1 MLQFPYAVNPNNSQ
15 AVDGTVSNKFT
26 CIISGTICTAYQ
38 IEILNNNTNTKV
50 YSGGKTSILAYNL
63 QEIEMDVPANSFTNG
78 NDLIW
83 KMRLWSNKPDML
95 IVSGNTLK
103 DSTTTEIKVREYTQI
118 KVGHIIE
125 ISGERREIRGYSA
138 GTITVDALSSQPA
151 EGTQFKIYSDFIDT
165 PYYFFKSRSKPVV
178 EITNYMEKITDR
190 KYKFTGSYTQAENV
204 SVQYFVFNLCSGDEI
219 IDTTGEVFSANFE
232 YEFDGFANGQNYDI
246 EFICM
251 SQDSVEVSSGKKNFI
266 VEYQA
271 PNIESA
277 PGVEVIREKD
287 AVKIS
292 WNAGNQSIP
301 KTEGKYEIVKNFPF
315 EGTNSVAIEDGG
327 YIEYDTIEFDP
338 LSIDENNFT
347 VLVSVNL
354 NDDFSGEI
362 ISLEGGSKE
371 CMVYLD
377 GNTFYYKNGN
387 STTEIGRIFEFN
399 EFLLQPSPIPE
410 DGYGYFWDDSKKWND
425 LYFFVEPSSKISDN
439 QYKITI
445 KPDLAS
451 IERLSYNGI

>member
-15 AVDGTVSNKFT
+15 AVDGTVDNKFT

-38 IEILNNNTNTKV
+38 IEILNNNTNEKI
-50 YSGGKTSILAYNL
+50 YGGEKTSIIAYNL
-63 QEIEMDVPANSFTNG
+63 QEIEMNVPANSFTNG

-83 KMRLWSNKPDML
+83 KMRLWTNRPDML
-95 IVSGNTLK
+95 VVSGNTLK
-103 DSTTTEIKVREYTQI
+103 SSTTTEIKVREYTQV

-125 ISGERREIRGYSA
+125 IGGESREIKGYSA
-138 GTITVDALSSQPA
+138 GTITVDALSKQPA

-178 EITNYMEKITDR
+178 EITNYTEKITDR

-204 SVQYFVFNLCSGDEI
+204 SVQYFVFNLYSGDEI

-232 YEFDGFANGQNYDI
+232 YEFDGFSNGQNYDI

-251 SQDSVEVSSGKKNFI
+251 SQDSVEVSSGKKNFSA
-266 VEYQA
+266 EYQT

-277 PGVEVIREKD
+277 PDIKVLCDKD
-287 AVKIS
+287 AVSVS

-301 KTEGKYEIVKNFPF
+301 KTEGNYEIIKNFPF
-315 EGTNSVAIEDGG
+315 SGTNSVAIESGG

-338 LSIDENNFT
+338 LSIDEDNFT

-354 NDDFSGEI
+354 NDDFFGNI
-362 ISLEGGSKE
+362 IELGGGSKD
-371 CMVYLD
+371 CIVYLE
-377 GNTFYYKNGN
+377 GNTFYYKNGD
-387 STTEIGRIFEFN
+387 SILEIGSIFESN
-399 EFLLQPSPIPE
+399 DFLLQPSPSPKK
-410 DGYGYFWDDSKKWND
+410 DYGYFWYDDRSWND
-425 LYFFVEPSSKISDN
+425 SYYYVESISKVSEK

-445 KPDLAS
+445 KPNSAS
-451 IERLSYNGI
+451 IERLG